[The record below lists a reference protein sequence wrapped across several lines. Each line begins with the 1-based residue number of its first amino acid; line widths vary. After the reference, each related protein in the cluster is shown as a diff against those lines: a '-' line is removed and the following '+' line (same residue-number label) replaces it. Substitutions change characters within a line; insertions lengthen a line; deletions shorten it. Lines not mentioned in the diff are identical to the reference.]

1 MGEMN
6 KQRGGG
12 YLFRLKA
19 LYMNLRIKYKLFVL
33 ITAVMLLV
41 CLLMLIVQQYAF
53 EKYDEEL
60 YRQSAQSLGLTAAGI
75 ESELQKM
82 ERLSYRLA
90 TDGSLQSYL
99 NKIKQAGTDYDRFV
113 IADYIQTRMLEI
125 GGMEKYVLSIQMTD
139 YYGKEYAAG
148 TKLVTTTPERI
159 RMLKRETAPNKG
171 GNTWILPDE
180 EDRTLSSARLIRSYQ
195 ELELA
200 PLGVMTVRIDMEG
213 LFHDYLNKA
222 GGLENMELYILKEGH
237 SIFPAL
243 EGDEERKLTRFV
255 SGSQGYTTANKDGA
269 RYFVAYVPSSNT
281 NWTYMTLIPYDT
293 IFERV
298 ATVKRVSL
306 LLLGGL
312 FVLAVMFSFRF
323 SKGITGP
330 IERLN
335 LKMKRVQLGH
345 FDVWE
350 DEDDKRIPMDEAGQ
364 LHRNFRMMVQRIDD
378 LIQENYV
385 KQLAI
390 RESEFKALQA
400 QINPHFLYNTLE
412 TINWTAKMNGQR
424 PISQMVESL
433 GFLLRSS
440 ITIKEPLIRLKDEL
454 DIVTHYVTIQ
464 RFRFEE
470 RLDFQLDVQGDYL
483 STMVPKLSLQPL
495 VENAVNY
502 GVEQML
508 EPCRITIRAREEDGR
523 LLIAVEDTGPG
534 MDAGFLDRLKSG
546 ECKPNGSGVGMRNID
561 DRIKLLFGESYGLHV
576 ESERGAGTKVE
587 MALPYERRDEHV

>member
-1 MGEMN
+1 MV
-6 KQRGGG
+6 K
-12 YLFRLKA
+12 LKA
-19 LYMNLRIKYKLFVL
+19 LYMNLRIKYKLIVL

-75 ESELQKM
+75 EGELQKM

-90 TDGSLQSYL
+90 TDGTLQSYL
-99 NKIKQAGTDYDRFV
+99 NKIKQAGTEYDRFV

-148 TKLVTTTPERI
+148 TKLVTSSPERI
-159 RMLKRETAPNKG
+159 RMLKKESAPNKG

-222 GGLENMELYILKEGH
+222 GGLENMELYILKDGH
-237 SIFPAL
+237 SIFPVL
-243 EGDEERKLTRFV
+243 ETGEEQEL
-255 SGSQGYTTANKDGA
+255 SGFIAGKQGYTTARIDGN

-298 ATVKRVSL
+298 AVVKRAVVV
-306 LLLGGL
+306 LLGAL
-312 FVLAVMFSFRF
+312 FVMAVILSFRF

-345 FDVWE
+345 FDAWE
-350 DEDDKRIPMDEAGQ
+350 NEDDRQIPMDEAGQ

-378 LIQENYV
+378 LIRENYV

-390 RESEFKALQA
+390 KESEFQALQA

-440 ITIKEPLIRLKDEL
+440 INIKEPLIQLKDEL
-454 DIVTHYVTIQ
+454 DIVSHYVTIQ
-464 RFRFEE
+464 RIRFEE
-470 RLDFQLDVQGDYL
+470 RLDFQLDVPDEYL
-483 STMVPKLSLQPL
+483 TTRIPKLSLQPL

-502 GVEQML
+502 GVEQIL
-508 EPCRITIRAREEDGR
+508 EPCRIRIRAWHEGDQ
-523 LLIAVEDTGPG
+523 LFVVVEDTGPG
-534 MDAGFLDRLKSG
+534 MDVGMLARLKTG
-546 ECKPNGSGVGMRNID
+546 EVRPKGSGVGMRNID
-561 DRIKLLFGESYGLHV
+561 ERIKLLFGDRYGLQV
-576 ESERGAGTKVE
+576 NSERGAGTTIT